1 PVSFDHTSLIGA
13 AKRVAQATLNQD
25 GSFVV
30 LYEIN
35 IENFGDVTLDSVQV
49 TDDLVATFP
58 APCAIQNI
66 VLTGSNDIEINPD
79 YDGDTDINL
88 LIGTNTLEPG
98 EVSSILLEITMDSC
112 AGTGPFLNYAVVS
125 GVSPDGTT
133 VQDSTVNGSDP
144 DPNGDGTPDED
155 SPTPVSLLEE
165 PNLGLAK
172 YLSHDPINNGDG
184 TYTVTFCLRAENNGN
199 VNIEDLSITDD
210 LEATFGALCAYDV
223 TNINSEEFQV
233 NTNYNGDT
241 DIELLLPGEEL
252 KSWEEGEVC
261 ITVLVGPCDAL
272 GPFSNTATINGETPI
287 GDPVTDVSQEGSNP
301 DPDGDGDPT
310 NNDEPTT
317 FDLAENP
324 VIGIAK
330 RAVNVTNLPDGS
342 ANVTY
347 EFNIRNYGDVA
358 ISAIQVTDDLAAT
371 FPPTCVP
378 TIISLTSDDFAE
390 NASFDGVADINLLT
404 GTDLLPVAG
413 TGSILLTINV
423 AECGTNDGP
432 FANSATITGA
442 SPTDVTISDD
452 SQDGS
457 DPDPDNDGDP
467 TNNNVDTEVS
477 FESEGSI
484 GIAKR
489 LVSIEYLADGSAD
502 MIFEFNVENF
512 GTVNLDSL
520 QVVDTLITTFGAPC
534 SISILTLT
542 SDDFIV
548 NPTFNG
554 ITDFNLLN
562 GWETL
567 EIGNKGAILLEV
579 NVASC
584 EENPIYPGPFDNSAY
599 ASGVA
604 PSGVDIVDESQN
616 GSDPDPNGDGI
627 PDESDPTPINFEQV
641 LNIGLAKN
649 VVSAV
654 VNNDGTFSI
663 TYEFN
668 IENFSTVVID

>member
-1 PVSFDHTSLIGA
+1 MSVLSITSDDFTENINYNGVSNINLLTGIDNLPVAGTGSVTIVVNVDNCGLNEGPFNNTAQVTAVSPTSLAISDDSQDGSDPDPDADGNPTNNTVPTPVSFDHTSLIGA
-13 AKRVAQATLNQD
+13 AKRVAQATLNSD

-49 TDDLVATFP
+49 TDDLIATFP

-79 YDGDTDINL
+79 YNGDTDINL
-88 LIGTNTLEPG
+88 LLGTNTLEPG

-210 LEATFGALCAYDV
+210 LDATFGALCAYDV
-223 TNINSEEFQV
+223 TSINSEEFQV

-272 GPFSNTATINGETPI
+272 GPFSNTATITGETPI

-324 VIGIAK
+324 VNRYCQA
-330 RAVNVTNLPDGS
+330 GS
-342 ANVTY
+342 QCNQPA
-347 EFNIRNYGDVA
+347 
-358 ISAIQVTDDLAAT
+358 
-371 FPPTCVP
+371 
-378 TIISLTSDDFAE
+378 
-390 NASFDGVADINLLT
+390 
-404 GTDLLPVAG
+404 
-413 TGSILLTINV
+413 
-423 AECGTNDGP
+423 
-432 FANSATITGA
+432 
-442 SPTDVTISDD
+442 
-452 SQDGS
+452 
-457 DPDPDNDGDP
+457 
-467 TNNNVDTEVS
+467 
-477 FESEGSI
+477 
-484 GIAKR
+484 
-489 LVSIEYLADGSAD
+489 
-502 MIFEFNVENF
+502 
-512 GTVNLDSL
+512 
-520 QVVDTLITTFGAPC
+520 
-534 SISILTLT
+534 
-542 SDDFIV
+542 
-548 NPTFNG
+548 
-554 ITDFNLLN
+554 
-562 GWETL
+562 
-567 EIGNKGAILLEV
+567 
-579 NVASC
+579 
-584 EENPIYPGPFDNSAY
+584 
-599 ASGVA
+599 
-604 PSGVDIVDESQN
+604 
-616 GSDPDPNGDGI
+616 
-627 PDESDPTPINFEQV
+627 
-641 LNIGLAKN
+641 
-649 VVSAV
+649 
-654 VNNDGTFSI
+654 
-663 TYEFN
+663 
-668 IENFSTVVID
+668 